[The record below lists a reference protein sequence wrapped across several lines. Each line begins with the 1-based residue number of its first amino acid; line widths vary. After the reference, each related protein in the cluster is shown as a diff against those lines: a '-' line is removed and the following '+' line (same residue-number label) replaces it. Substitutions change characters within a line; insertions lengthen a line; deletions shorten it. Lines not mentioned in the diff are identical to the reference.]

1 MPIVIKR
8 ADGGV
13 SIMQQFPIALRRKS
27 DRKRFDIMRSLSKD
41 AGGTLVFCGRAAE
54 PTEGDDGKEVFEE
67 VLLSIPATA
76 IESEHPIKGWT
87 LIFRSAE
94 EEIEAWKASAPGE
107 YVSHR
112 VMPSS
117 AIPKDR
123 TFRAAWSDTT
133 RKLVIDH
140 DMEKARGIWRDKM
153 REARAPKLSDLDL
166 QVQRGMEAGAD
177 LTPIFAAK
185 KALRDVTAHPDIE
198 AAKTPD
204 ELKAIW
210 PEILG

>member
-1 MPIVIKR
+1 MPIIIKR
-8 ADGGV
+8 TDGGV
-13 SIMQQFPIALRRKS
+13 SIMQQLPIALRRKS
-27 DRKRFDIMRSLSKD
+27 DRKRFEVTRVMSKD
-41 AGGTLVFCGRAAE
+41 GGVTLTFCARAADPIE
-54 PTEGDDGKEVFEE
+54 EDGQSIFEE
-67 VLLSIPATA
+67 VAVSLPVSAL
-76 IESEHPIKGWT
+76 ESERGLMGWS
-87 LIFRSAE
+87 LIFRSIE
-94 EEIEAWKASAPGE
+94 EEVEAWKAGAPGE

-112 VMPSS
+112 SMPQS
-117 AIPKDR
+117 AIPSDR

-140 DMEKARGIWRDKM
+140 DMDKARGIWRDKM
-153 REARAPKLSDLDL
+153 RAARAPKLSELDL

-177 LTPIFAAK
+177 LKPIFEAK
-185 KALRDVTAHPDIE
+185 KALRDVTVHPDIE